1 MNRIVLHSLILSN
14 RKIFMSIFAKTRT
27 NRTVPL
33 LCLFP
38 SMIRLGMSLIRCR
51 FNETNWGGLF
61 QAGFLKGE
69 IGPKEVVYD
78 MAYPL
83 PLFNGQTKYTD
94 SKGEK
99 ASVKFA
105 TSWFSK
111 YGLRNTLVILCLT
124 LLSIKK
130 LHWEMLIHFA
140 KGMPQLGEI
149 KD

>member
-1 MNRIVLHSLILSN
+1 M
-14 RKIFMSIFAKTRT
+14 
-27 NRTVPL
+27 
-33 LCLFP
+33 
-38 SMIRLGMSLIRCR
+38 
-51 FNETNWGGLF
+51 
-61 QAGFLKGE
+61 KGE

-111 YGLRNTLVILCLT
+111 YGYRNTGYFVFDFAIY
-124 LLSIKK
+124 KEA
-130 LHWEMLIHFA
+130 HWEMLIHFA